1 MSTLKEAALKLHRVH
16 KIVNK
21 EYKLTKKMYKI
32 LEERIF

>member
-21 EYKLTKKMYKI
+21 EYKLTKNVQNT
-32 LEERIF
+32 